1 MRGEPQRYSRE
12 SGLSLVEVM
21 ITLGI
26 LGIVGVV
33 GSQFLPQIDG
43 SRYRIEALGSRDAI
57 SMKVRR
63 VISKQNI
70 IFSAQSFADA
80 GNRQLLHC
88 IDLNPAT
95 TCHAASSQTMQ
106 GFRLGYP
113 FQSGATAVAGPDNA
127 PIRYD
132 HMGGTCAPAGRC
144 NEEFEARAFFYAQCA
159 NETATCGDALSVRV
173 RYQIR
178 NTRLKGQPLLP
189 SSPPDE
195 EFNDPNRGIISIV
208 IQDKTL
214 KGVCPPFSVLRSVD
228 QAGQMICVCQP
239 GSTQTGTNMGQ
250 VICSPTTITCPN
262 NQTHR
267 LIGYTPTMEPICVP
281 RPRFSCT
288 EVSNEQACMGVIQ
301 SIKLGGCRVEQ
312 NYQAKKSSSNSYVT
326 CDGNKHLCC
335 TE

>member
-1 MRGEPQRYSRE
+1 
-12 SGLSLVEVM
+12 M
-21 ITLGI
+21 IALAI

-33 GSQFLPQIDG
+33 GSQFLPKIDA

-57 SMKVRR
+57 SMRVRR
-63 VISKQNI
+63 VISKQNLL
-70 IFSAQSFADA
+70 FSAQSFPDP
-80 GNRQLLHC
+80 GNRRLLHC
-88 IDLNPAT
+88 IDMNPAT
-95 TCHAASSQTMQ
+95 VCNATSSQGMES
-106 GFRLGYP
+106 FRLGYP
-113 FQSGATAVAGPDNA
+113 FQNGALAVAGPANA

-132 HMGGTCAPAGRC
+132 HNGGTCPPAGSCRA
-144 NEEFEARAFFYAQCA
+144 EFEARAYFYAQCP
-159 NETATCGDALSVRV
+159 NETASCGDALSVRI

-178 NTRLKGQPLLP
+178 NNSLKDQPLLP

-228 QAGQMICVCQP
+228 QNGQMNCVCQP
-239 GSTQTGTNMGQ
+239 GSTQTGSNMGQ
-250 VICSPTTITCPN
+250 VICTPLTITCPN

-267 LIGYTPTMEPICVP
+267 LIGYTPSMEPICVE

-288 EVSNEQACMGVIQ
+288 EISNEQPCAGVIQ
-301 SIKLGGCRVEQ
+301 SIKLGACRVEQ
-312 NYQAKKSSSNSYVT
+312 NYQAKKGASNSYVT
-326 CDGNKHLCC
+326 CDGNRHLCC